1 VGGQEFQTKTR
12 LFQAKVG
19 MANKMGKPLIM
30 IVLVVVVVVSLK
42 LEFFVCLKF
51 LVRGFEVDQET

>member
-30 IVLVVVVVVSLK
+30 IVLVVVVSLK